1 MPAELTTEAPAAPAT
16 VKPSSGT
23 SILSG
28 ITKGRRKKPIFALV
42 YGTDGVGKTTFCS
55 HAPNPLFIGGEKGTD
70 QLDVARLPR
79 IGTVGELLSQLK
91 AISTEKH
98 DFNSLVLDS
107 VDWLEPLIW
116 RQVCAEGKVTSI
128 EDYGGGYGKG
138 YVRASEIWRG
148 ILEEFG
154 VLAERFHVLLIGHAL
169 IKAFQDPDLPTGYD
183 RYILK
188 VNEKAASLIRES
200 VDVVLFAK
208 FEVEVLK
215 DKGSRKAR
223 GVGDGSRIMYTE
235 RRPAFDAKNRYDL
248 PFEMDLEWQPFADA
262 IKAFYS
268 K

>member
-1 MPAELTTEAPAAPAT
+1 MSDTLTTAEPPAT
-16 VKPSSGT
+16 KPMPKAP
-23 SILSG
+23 SILDG
-28 ITKGRRKKPIFALV
+28 VTRGRRKKPIFALV

-55 HAPNPLFIGGEKGTD
+55 QAPNPLFIGGEKGTD

-79 IGTVGELLSQLK
+79 IGTVGELLGQLK
-91 AISTEKH
+91 AIGTEKH

-107 VDWLEPLIW
+107 VDWLEPVIW

-128 EDYGGGYGKG
+128 EDYAGGYGKG
-138 YVRASEIWRG
+138 YVRAGEIWRG
-148 ILEEFG
+148 ILEEFAA
-154 VLAERFHVLLIGHAL
+154 LAERFHVLLIGHAL

-235 RRPAFDAKNRYDL
+235 RRPAFDAKNRYAL
-248 PFEMDLEWQPFADA
+248 PFEMELEWQPFADA
-262 IKAFYS
+262 IKAFYT